1 MNNKEIAPLNC
12 LNVYSNKYGYCIYTE
27 QIEEKTNEIPTIENL
42 IKGLN
47 LKGIIATWDALN
59 TQTKNVKAVI
69 EAGGNYIV
77 PIKGNQGMFYKD
89 LIDYFDEEECEKI
102 IAGKTK
108 TEYMTY
114 YEKSHSVVI
123 KYELFQTSNVKWYSK
138 INDWEG
144 IKSFGLVRK
153 TITKKKLVKNERKN
167 AKKEKIE
174 KEITTVENRYYIS
187 SKYVNIKEFNEAT
200 RGHWNIENKIHWHL
214 DFTFEQDKNTTLN
227 KKALLNLEITHK
239 FVLAC
244 LERVKKRYGRSLKAI
259 RKHLSN
265 NFEEFFSEFIAYLL
279 VN

>member
-1 MNNKEIAPLNC
+1 MYIQ
-12 LNVYSNKYGYCIYTE
+12 NKYGYCIYTE

-114 YEKSHSVVI
+114 YEKSHGVVI

-153 TITKKKLVKNERKN
+153 TITQKKLVKNERKN

-187 SKYVNIKEFNEAT
+187 
-200 RGHWNIENKIHWHL
+200 
-214 DFTFEQDKNTTLN
+214 TTLN
-227 KKALLNLEITHK
+227 KKALLNLGITHK
-239 FVLAC
+239 FVLVC
-244 LERVKKRYGRSLKAI
+244 LERVKKKI
-259 RKHLSN
+259 WKKFKSN
-265 NFEEFFSEFIAYLL
+265 KKTFIK
-279 VN
+279 